1 MGAGHDGAAYEIA
14 RRIAAAGHEARVVD
28 LFDAAPRAAVWLW
41 REVYRFQ
48 LRFAP
53 QWYER
58 TYRLYYRP
66 SRSWDRTLR
75 VLRRI
80 TGPTLQRE
88 ARNADADV
96 VVSTYAL
103 ATLILSELRAR
114 GELTSPLVNFLTDFG
129 VHPRTVHPAV
139 DLHLTVHEVSAVD
152 ARRLVSAPVI
162 ATGPAVSPRVREMLP
177 DRDEARAALD
187 FKANDRVVIVAAGS
201 WGVGS
206 DLARTVRALSVDGG
220 FIVVTLCGRDERL
233 RRRMLTAGHGQA
245 LGWTDQLPR
254 YLAAADVLVENAG
267 GLTAMEA
274 CAAGVPV
281 VSYRP
286 IPGHGRDNVHAM
298 VRADISTAPVG
309 VVDLVKAVAELAN
322 DSPARSRRIEA
333 QRAMFRGDPAEE
345 IIRIGRAHQ
354 RS

>member
-1 MGAGHDGAAYEIA
+1 MGAGHDGAAHEIA
-14 RRIAAAGHEARVVD
+14 RRIEAAGHEAQVVD

-53 QWYER
+53 KWYER

-75 VLRRI
+75 VLRRV

-88 ARNADADV
+88 VRNANADV

-103 ATLILSELRAR
+103 ATLILGEMRAS
-114 GELTSPLVNFLTDFG
+114 GELPSPLVNFLTDFG
-129 VHPRTVHPAV
+129 IHPRTVHAAV
-139 DLHLTVHEVSAVD
+139 DLHLAVHEVSAED
-152 ARRLVSAPVI
+152 ARQLVSAPVI

-177 DRDEARAALD
+177 DRDEARSALG
-187 FKANDRVVIVAAGS
+187 FMTNDHVVIVAAGS

-206 DLARTVRALSVDGG
+206 DLARTVRALSVNGG
-220 FIVVTLCGRDERL
+220 FTVVTFCGRDERL
-233 RRRMLTAGHGQA
+233 RQRVLAAGHGQA

-254 YLAAADVLVENAG
+254 YLAAADVLVDNAG

-286 IPGHGRDNVHAM
+286 IPGHGRDNMRAM
-298 VRADISTAPVG
+298 VRAEISTAPLG
-309 VVDLVKAVAELAN
+309 ATDLVKAVAELAN
-322 DSPARSRRIEA
+322 DTPARRRRVAA

-345 IIRIGRAHQ
+345 IIRIARAH
-354 RS
+354 RR